1 MSFRMHAAPTPM
13 LFGYDPIDLPINHL
27 VWLVEKV
34 VEEAIRAAGWKKQ
47 KGQPAFNP
55 KLCAKILIYGYATGI
70 RSSRQLERLCHDS
83 LPFLLL
89 TRGDAPSYRTLCY
102 FRINHADVIEEIFV
116 ALYALADQLGLKR
129 MGRIVI
135 DSSKFRA
142 DASPEAVVKAS
153 EYDRMLQEFKDIL
166 KEASE
171 ADLKEDET
179 PPGSLY
185 LEKEAKP
192 DQMREIIR
200 RVRKQAA
207 ESKRAANK
215 TASSKTQDTPQTP
228 ETAEAAS
235 QKSENAVEIDATQ
248 APPELGP
255 RMIPRIEQA
264 IETIEAA
271 RKAGLK
277 HACLTDPDARMMG
290 EGRDKRIK
298 ECHSF
303 EVAVD
308 KDAGLLVA
316 GQVTN
321 EQDYS
326 RLEPLI
332 EAARENEPSGVLAV
346 DADSGYYKGEVIA
359 RLEEQGIDTCV
370 PDGMTAKRLRDG
382 SLNTP
387 SVSEAPSSAPQY
399 DSEKDVFVCAA
410 GKSLPLRQTRV
421 RGGREVKNYRAAS
434 DCTGC
439 ALAEACGKK
448 AAAKR
453 RTVSRS
459 VDSDN
464 PVDVAR
470 SRFADKDHQ
479 QRYHDRGMMVETV
492 FGFIRHILGFSRWT
506 VRGKDRVMAESGL
519 FKSAYQF
526 RKVYSALKSA

>member
-1 MSFRMHAAPTPM
+1 MSFRMHAAPTAM
-13 LFGYDPIDLPINHL
+13 LFGYDPIDLPKNHL
-27 VWLVEKV
+27 AWLVEKV
-34 VEEAIRAAGWKKQ
+34 VEEAIRAEGWKK
-47 KGQPAFNP
+47 KIGQPAFNP
-55 KLCAKILIYGYATGI
+55 KLCAKVLIYGYATGI

-116 ALYALADQLGLKR
+116 SLYALADQLGMKR

-135 DSSKFRA
+135 DSSKFLA

-153 EYDRMLQEFKDIL
+153 EYDNMLQVFKDIL

-171 ADLKEDET
+171 ADLKEEET
-179 PPGSLY
+179 PPGSL
-185 LEKEAKP
+185 LLNKEAKP

-207 ESKRAANK
+207 ESRKSAHK
-215 TASSKTQDTPQTP
+215 TASSETQDPTQTP
-228 ETAEAAS
+228 EPDKNASPTEATDT
-235 QKSENAVEIDATQ
+235 VQ

-271 RKAGLK
+271 QKAGLK

-290 EGRDKRIK
+290 EGRDKPIK
-298 ECHSF
+298 ECHSL
-303 EVAVD
+303 EVATD
-308 KDAGLLVA
+308 KDSGLLVA
-316 GQVTN
+316 GQITN

-332 EAARENEPSGVLAV
+332 EAARKNEPSGVIAV

-370 PDGMTAKRLRDG
+370 PDGTTAKRLRDG
-382 SLNTP
+382 TLNAP
-387 SVSEAPSSAPQY
+387 PMSEGSSSEPRY

-410 GKSLPLRQTRV
+410 GKSLPLFQTRM
-421 RGGREVKNYRAAS
+421 RGGREVKTYRAPS
-434 DCTGC
+434 GCMDC
-439 ALAEACGKK
+439 ALAEACGKS
-448 AAAKR
+448 ASAKR
-453 RTVSRS
+453 RMVSRS
-459 VDSDN
+459 VDPDN
-464 PVDVAR
+464 PVDVSR

-479 QRYHDRGMMVETV
+479 QRYHDRGMIVETV
-492 FGFIRHILGFSRWT
+492 FGFIRHILGFTRWT
-506 VRGKDRVMAESGL
+506 VRGKERVAAEGGL

-526 RKVYSALKSA
+526 RKVHCALRQA